1 MGFGLVGKLLSTPK
15 LIPTVQLNRYIH
27 FPTKWQL
34 SFISFDKKDSQI
46 EPVKTNTCE
55 AQEKILKDL
64 FEWQE
69 GDFHPSLQVNKGD
82 YGWGMYAKADVPSD
96 TTMLSITRE
105 HGINI
110 ETAIETI
117 LR

>member
-1 MGFGLVGKLLSTPK
+1 MHSFS
-15 LIPTVQLNRYIH
+15 Q
-27 FPTKWQL
+27 F
-34 SFISFDKKDSQI
+34 SFISSYKKNPKI

-69 GDFHPSLQVNKGD
+69 GDFHPSLEVNKGD

-96 TTMLSITRE
+96 TTILSITRQ

-117 LR
+117 LK

>member
-1 MGFGLVGKLLSTPK
+1 MTFL
-15 LIPTVQLNRYIH
+15 Q
-27 FPTKWQL
+27 
-34 SFISFDKKDSQI
+34 
-46 EPVKTNTCE
+46 TNTCE

-69 GDFHPSLQVNKGD
+69 GEFDDALEINKGD
-82 YGWGMYAKADVPSD
+82 YGWGMYAKTDVAAD
-96 TTMLSITRE
+96 TTILTIKRD

-117 LR
+117 LK

>member
-1 MGFGLVGKLLSTPK
+1 MVGKLISTPK
-15 LIPTVQLNRYIH
+15 LAQQNYQIDALIFLPRKLNRI
-27 FPTKWQL
+27 
-34 SFISFDKKDSQI
+34 
-46 EPVKTNTCE
+46 KTNTCE

-69 GDFHPSLQVNKGD
+69 GDFHPSLEVNKGD

-96 TTMLSITRE
+96 TTILSITRE

>member
-1 MGFGLVGKLLSTPK
+1 MVHGQTDL
-15 LIPTVQLNRYIH
+15 
-27 FPTKWQL
+27 
-34 SFISFDKKDSQI
+34 KKKSI
-46 EPVKTNTCE
+46 EPSKTNTCE

-69 GDFHPSLQVNKGD
+69 GEFHPSLEVNKGD
-82 YGWGMYAKADVPSD
+82 YGWGMYAKADVPTD
-96 TTMLSITRE
+96 TTILTITRE